1 MAQQR
6 LRTIRPEL
14 HVYLVS
20 SAGARCAAYNQG
32 MNTLRSSSTSSLNAS
47 TKSSTAKPTAAST
60 SGRLEIAQ
68 KLLLTPFG
76 LTEADLSRALAEI
89 TSKGADDADLYFQY
103 TRSEGWS
110 LEEGIVKTG
119 SFSIDQGVGVRAV
132 SGEKTAFA
140 YSDDI
145 SAASLMDAARTV
157 RSISGA
163 GKSARIKAPSRKI
176 ANSRSL
182 YEGGDPIATLGSTA
196 KVKLLEKVEKLAKAK
211 DPRIVQ
217 VMAGLAS
224 EYDVVMVARADGT
237 LAADVR
243 PLVRLSVTVIAEQK
257 GRRETGSAGGGG
269 RFGLAYF
276 DDAQIGEYVDEAVK
290 AALTNLEAR
299 PAPAGEMTVVLGSG
313 WPGILLHEAIG
324 HGLEGDFNRKGSS
337 AFAGKIG
344 QRVAAKGVTVL
355 DDGTI
360 ADRRGSLNVDDEGNA
375 SQRNVLIEDGILKGY
390 IQDSLN
396 ARLMNVK
403 PTGNGR
409 RESYAHTPM
418 PRMTN
423 TYMLGGD
430 KDPQEIVASIKK
442 GLYATNFA
450 GGQVDITSGKFVF
463 SASQAYWVENG
474 KILYPVKGAT
484 IVGSGPEC
492 LKKVSM
498 IANDM
503 ALDSGVGTCGKEG
516 QSVPVGVGQP
526 TLRIDG
532 LTVGG
537 TA

>member
-1 MAQQR
+1 MISREPTIERLATAQQ
-6 LRTIRPEL
+6 
-14 HVYLVS
+14 
-20 SAGARCAAYNQG
+20 
-32 MNTLRSSSTSSLNAS
+32 
-47 TKSSTAKPTAAST
+47 
-60 SGRLEIAQ
+60 
-68 KLLLTPFG
+68 LLLTPFG
-76 LTEADLSRALAEI
+76 LDESHLSKALAEI
-89 TSKGADDADLYFQY
+89 TAHRVDDADLYFQY
-103 TRSEGWS
+103 TRAEGWS

-145 SAASLMDAARTV
+145 SEASLLDAARTV
-157 RSISGA
+157 RSISSA
-163 GKSARIKAPSRKI
+163 GRTARVKTVPRKI
-176 ANSRSL
+176 ASSRSL
-182 YEGGDPIATLGSTA
+182 YGGIDPIATLDSTA
-196 KVKLLEKVEKLAKAK
+196 KVKLLEKVEKLARSR
-211 DPRIVQ
+211 DPRVAQ

-243 PLVRLSVTVIAEQK
+243 PLVRLSVTVIAEQN
-257 GRRETGSAGGGG
+257 GRREVGSGGGGG

-276 DDAQIGEYVDEAVK
+276 TDEQIAEYVDHAVK
-290 AALTNLEAR
+290 AALTNLDAR

-337 AFAGKIG
+337 AFSGRIG

-360 ADRRGSLNVDDEGNA
+360 ADRRGSLNVDDEGHA

-390 IQDSLN
+390 IQDAMN
-396 ARLMNVK
+396 ARLMKVK

-409 RESYAHTPM
+409 RESYAHVPM

-442 GLYATNFA
+442 GLYATNFG

-463 SASQAYWVENG
+463 SASEAFWVENG
-474 KILYPVKGAT
+474 KIQYPVKGAT
-484 IVGSGPEC
+484 IVGNGPDA
-492 LKKVSM
+492 LTRVTM
-498 IANDM
+498 IGNDM

>member
-1 MAQQR
+1 MTFRSSPNAPQRASTTQR
-6 LRTIRPEL
+6 LET
-14 HVYLVS
+14 
-20 SAGARCAAYNQG
+20 AR
-32 MNTLRSSSTSSLNAS
+32 S
-47 TKSSTAKPTAAST
+47 
-60 SGRLEIAQ
+60 
-68 KLLLTPFG
+68 LLLTPFG
-76 LTEADLSRALAEI
+76 LDEGHLARALATI
-89 TSKGADDADLYFQY
+89 RTPQVDDADLYFQY

-145 SAASLMDAARTV
+145 SEASLLDAARTV
-157 RSISGA
+157 RSISTTTQA
-163 GKSARIKAPSRKI
+163 GRAKVARKKI
-176 ANSRSL
+176 AESRSL
-182 YEGGDPIATLGSTA
+182 YPGLDPIASMDSTA
-196 KVKLLEKVEKLAKAK
+196 KVKLLEQVEQRARNK
-211 DPRIVQ
+211 DPRVAQ

-224 EYDVVMVARADGT
+224 EYDVVLVARADGT

-243 PLVRLSVTVIAEQK
+243 PLVRLSVTVIAEQG
-257 GRRETGSAGGGG
+257 GRREVGSAGGGG

-276 DDAQIGEYVDEAVK
+276 DDAQITKYVDEAVN
-290 AALTNLEAR
+290 AALVNLESR
-299 PAPAGEMTVVLGSG
+299 PAPAGEMTVVLGPG

-337 AFAGKIG
+337 AFSGRVG

-360 ADRRGSLNVDDEGNA
+360 ADRRGSLNVDDEGHA

-390 IQDSLN
+390 LQDSLN
-396 ARLMNVK
+396 ARLMGVA
-403 PTGNGR
+403 PTGNAR
-409 RESYAHTPM
+409 RESYAHIPM

-442 GLYATNFA
+442 GLYAINFG

-463 SASQAYWVENG
+463 SASEAFWVENG

-484 IVGSGPEC
+484 IVGSGPES

-498 IANDM
+498 VGNDM
-503 ALDSGVGTCGKEG
+503 RLDSGVGTCGKEG

-526 TLRIDG
+526 TMRIEG